1 MRTATDLWAGAV
13 LTLSP
18 RSIHPWRKGN
28 SSRRPARAET
38 AVNPLAVAS
47 ILPLTEYSLILS
59 LLDAPLDAISYANGG
74 ANQKKK
80 ASHFKGGH
88 ES

>member
-1 MRTATDLWAGAV
+1 
-13 LTLSP
+13 
-18 RSIHPWRKGN
+18 
-28 SSRRPARAET
+28 
-38 AVNPLAVAS
+38 VNPLAVAS
-47 ILPLTEYSLILS
+47 ILPLTEYSLIMS